1 MGKIKVLKKSTLSG
15 RTENDDYK
23 IYPVT
28 KTDAVFTDGEDK
40 DECDTQTP
48 QGANK
53 TAKEIFN
60 SIRKKGWV
68 NNERIKDGAV
78 TSDKLGAE
86 VIELISNA
94 TGVPENLVK
103 EMEQWN
109 NRIAALESDKL
120 TSKVVIYAP
129 DVVEYIPN
137 NSSSSITIQLQNAR
151 GIISKDTNYT
161 NKHLYYNI
169 NNRGEVDVQDDNV
182 NVEYKYDAPAQV
194 NIEARGTATYKGV
207 PITFP
212 VVRKT
217 IYAVLPSYIGYIE
230 DYNNWNNTGT
240 KLIKHSL
247 NGQYN
252 VVNPYDLAYLVV
264 AIPKNGMVLPINSI
278 IQKGTLD
285 AVQQY
290 DVIDKDNYTLYV
302 CKTKHNKGTYNI
314 KLLGTLTNSD
324 ESDIISNASQI
335 YDDVVQS
342 ILILQERIT
351 DLDKKIGSGSGSDE
365 NLKYKIIKEV

>member
-28 KTDAVFTDGEDK
+28 KTDAVFTDGEDI
-40 DECDTQTP
+40 DECDIDTP

-86 VIELISNA
+86 MRELISSA

-103 EMEQWN
+103 DMEQWN

-120 TSKVVIYAP
+120 TSKVVIYAS
-129 DVVEYIPN
+129 DVVGYN
-137 NSSSSITIQLQNAR
+137 TSNDSSSYITIQLQNAN
-151 GIISKDTNYT
+151 GIISKDANYT
-161 NKHLYYNI
+161 HKHLYYNI
-169 NNRGEVDVQDDNV
+169 NNKGEVDVQDDNV
-182 NVEYKYDAPAQV
+182 DIVYKYDSPGQV

-212 VVRKT
+212 VVHKT

-230 DYNNWNNTGT
+230 DYNIWDNTGT
-240 KLIKHSL
+240 KLLKHSL

-252 VVNPYDLAYLVV
+252 VTNPYDLAYLVI
-264 AIPKNGMVLPINSI
+264 AIPKRGMVPNINSI

-290 DVIDKDNYTLYV
+290 DVIDKGNYTLYV
-302 CKTKHNKGTYNI
+302 CKTRHNKGTY
-314 KLLGTLTNSD
+314 TFSV
-324 ESDIISNASQI
+324 S
-335 YDDVVQS
+335 
-342 ILILQERIT
+342 
-351 DLDKKIGSGSGSDE
+351 
-365 NLKYKIIKEV
+365 

>member
-1 MGKIKVLKKSTLSG
+1 MGKIKILKKSTLSG

-28 KTDAVFTDGEDK
+28 KADAVFTDREDM

-53 TAKEIFN
+53 TVKEIFN

-68 NNERIKDGAV
+68 NKERIKDGAV
-78 TSDKLGAE
+78 TRDKLDAE
-86 VIELISNA
+86 VIKLINNA

-129 DVVEYIPN
+129 DVIEYIPN

-182 NVEYKYDAPAQV
+182 NVEYEYDAPAQV
-194 NIEARGTATYKGV
+194 NIEARGIANYKGV
-207 PITFP
+207 SITFP
-212 VVRKT
+212 IVRKT
-217 IYAVLPSYIGYIE
+217 IFAVLPSYIGYLE

-252 VVNPYDLAYLVV
+252 VTNPYDLAYLVI
-264 AIPKNGMVLPINSI
+264 AIPKNGMVSNISNI

-285 AVQQY
+285 VVQQY
-290 DVIDKDNYTLYV
+290 DVIDKGNHTLYV
-302 CKTKHNKGTYNI
+302 CRTKHNKGTY
-314 KLLGTLTNSD
+314 TFA
-324 ESDIISNASQI
+324 IS
-335 YDDVVQS
+335 
-342 ILILQERIT
+342 
-351 DLDKKIGSGSGSDE
+351 
-365 NLKYKIIKEV
+365 